1 MGIAV
6 PVRTCLTTEV
16 VMNTPWPML
25 GYVHVLHGEIQALR
39 ERIEVLEAKLSADST
54 NSNKPPSSDNPFTK
68 GKEANKSNRKDR
80 KKRKGFRQQALSPTQ
95 VTELY
100 PGKCSCGCNSL
111 TGVEPSR
118 EADRRHAARSGWR
131 WPRQVAGRLGARRP
145 RPWRAGL
152 WGRGPGRYASSEPG
166 SAATW
171 PRMSWLSRP

>member
-68 GKEANKSNRKDR
+68 GKEINKSHRKDR
-80 KKRKGFRQQALSPTQ
+80 KSRKGFRQQALSPTQ

-100 PGKCSCGCNSL
+100 PGKCSCGCNTL
-111 TGVEPSR
+111 TDVEPYYV
-118 EADRRHAARSGWR
+118 H
-131 WPRQVAGRLGARRP
+131 QVVELPEIKLEVTHFHLA
-145 RPWRAGL
+145 
-152 WGRGPGRYASSEPG
+152 
-166 SAATW
+166 
-171 PRMSWLSRP
+171 SRPVSPLRQNA